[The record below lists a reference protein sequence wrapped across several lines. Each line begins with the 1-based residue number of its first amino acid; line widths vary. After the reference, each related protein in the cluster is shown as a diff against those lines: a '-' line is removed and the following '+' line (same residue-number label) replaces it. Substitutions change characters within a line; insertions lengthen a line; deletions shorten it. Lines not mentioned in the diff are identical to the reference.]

1 MVFTITV
8 IGCWVY
14 LGCGWQHV
22 IEKPLSVRIRDSMSM
37 LVEVWLIYN
46 ADTTNSDRQNNSTSV
61 QLDCYNAKNQSGL
74 LFPCQ
79 IIVKGLFL
87 NSNFGGRTFKTAFL
101 NFKF

>member
-14 LGCGWQHV
+14 LGCGRQHV

-61 QLDCYNAKNQSGL
+61 KLDCYNAKNQSWSS
-74 LFPCQ
+74 FSMSNYCQ
-79 IIVKGLFL
+79 GVVYE
-87 NSNFGGRTFKTAFL
+87 
-101 NFKF
+101 